1 MTEQKLWKFLNRPAS
16 PPPFGPIH
24 FTPVLLS
31 DSQGKYLKEFLGNSV
46 VENRVQFWYKGSST
60 TRQTFECLRD
70 NIDRKIQRHGPLWIY
85 IWVGTCDL
93 TTKNGDYIHITS
105 ESDNSTVSYITEY
118 YQLFADLINSR
129 PNCKYTFLETPVF
142 SIQYFNESRDHPDP
156 KEFKNQDKELQGQ
169 IYELNGYIQQTNT
182 ANNTKSPL
190 FSADL
195 CRRSNYRLGYH
206 HRHSAGRATYNFFL
220 YSDGIHPERILSQ
233 VWLRKTLMQM
243 KTDCW

>member
-1 MTEQKLWKFLNRPAS
+1 
-16 PPPFGPIH
+16 
-24 FTPVLLS
+24 
-31 DSQGKYLKEFLGNSV
+31 
-46 VENRVQFWYKGSST
+46 
-60 TRQTFECLRD
+60 
-70 NIDRKIQRHGPLWIY
+70 
-85 IWVGTCDL
+85 
-93 TTKNGDYIHITS
+93 
-105 ESDNSTVSYITEY
+105 VSYITEY

-129 PNCKYTFLETPVF
+129 PKCEYTFLETPVY
-142 SIQYFNESRDHPDP
+142 SIQYFNESRDYLDP

-206 HRHSAGRATYNFFL
+206 HRHSAGRATCNFFL
-220 YSDGIHPERILSQ
+220 YFDGIHPERILSQ
-233 VWLRKTLMQM
+233 FWLRKILEQM